1 MVWLLLFLLISLTY
15 WPPIFI
21 FISKYETSD
30 NFSVSKFGS
39 VFFTLTRGTSLQSL
53 FLRVPSLSFRFFS
66 CSSVHSLLGPK
77 NHGRSQKGASLKD
90 KWSFHHYSPT
100 FPNRRVPVKLISI
113 LIKGKVIRI
122 PESRKFSLVESGI
135 LGIGIQNPAFGI
147 QNPAKEWMQN
157 PFAENPFQIE
167 LTAFMRIHATVLM
180 LKRRLQ
186 IVQTTQTVQTM

>member
-15 WPPIFI
+15 WPPISI

-66 CSSVHSLLGPK
+66 CSSVQSLLGPK

-100 FPNRRVPVKLISI
+100 FPNQRVPVKLISI

-135 LGIGIQNPAFGI
+135 LGIGIQNPA
-147 QNPAKEWMQN
+147 KEWIQN
-157 PFAENPFQIE
+157 PFAENPFQIV